1 MTKDEVMARLGTMT
15 DAQTHKRNVK
25 MGVEQGQIG
34 IKQGDIRNLAKEIK
48 MNQELGAELWN
59 LGQHEAML
67 LACQIM
73 SPKKLSVEE
82 MDKMAHQ
89 IQSVPVADGFNTSLS
104 KPHPQK
110 GVLREKW
117 MQSDQEFVLRSGWSL
132 TTDKVLKDPEG
143 MDMSAMLDKIER
155 EMPSASSDVQWMMN
169 YCLASIGIEYPE
181 LRQRAIGIGE
191 KIGAFKDYPV
201 SKGCVS
207 PYAPI
212 WITEMV
218 SRKG

>member
-1 MTKDEVMARLGTMT
+1 MTKADVMARLEAMA
-15 DAQTHKRNVK
+15 DPQTHKRNVK
-25 MGVEQGQIG
+25 MKVEQGQIG

-48 MNQELGAELWN
+48 TNQDLGVELWN
-59 LGQHEAML
+59 SGQHEAML

-73 SPKKLSVEE
+73 SPKKLSVEQ
-82 MDKMAHQ
+82 MDDMAHK
-89 IQSVPVADGFNTSLS
+89 IKSWPVADGFNTNLS
-104 KPHPQK
+104 KPHPEK
-110 GVLREKW
+110 DALREKW
-117 MQSDQEFVLRSGWSL
+117 MQSNEDFVLRCGWSL
-132 TTDKVLKDPEG
+132 TTDKVLKNPDG

-155 EMPSASSDVQWMMN
+155 EMGSVSKHVQWMMN

-181 LRQRAIGIGE
+181 LRARAIGIGE
-191 KIGAFKDYPV
+191 KIGAFKNYPV